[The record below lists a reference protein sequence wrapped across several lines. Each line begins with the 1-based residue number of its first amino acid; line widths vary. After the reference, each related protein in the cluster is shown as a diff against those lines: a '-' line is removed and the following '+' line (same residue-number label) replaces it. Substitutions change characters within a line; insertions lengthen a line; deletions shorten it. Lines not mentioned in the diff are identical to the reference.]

1 MFVNVDTNNM
11 KIRDYEDSDKQRLL
25 EIYDAAI
32 PSAHDFPDK
41 GIRDQ
46 ERSNL

>member
-1 MFVNVDTNNM
+1 MFVNMDTNGI
-11 KIRDYEDSDKQRLL
+11 KIRDYEDSYKQRLL

-32 PSAHDFPDK
+32 PSAHNFPDK
-41 GIRDQ
+41 CIRDQ